1 MCGGEPSGSTT
12 ATAGTG
18 NRPKVLLVL
27 REGSSDLQFMLSRE
41 VGVMLRM
48 LEAAGFAV
56 DAASVS
62 GRTLGKGRAMIK
74 PDLKLAE
81 VRLVDF
87 TGVLLPSLAVGLM
100 APIPLELIEIVRKAA
115 ARRIPIAAQHGSVVV
130 LQRAGVLKKKRYA
143 FEHGVF
149 AEGTYAGTG
158 VVRDGN
164 IITSGT
170 CPYRARNTG
179 RPDETTALTCLLI
192 QALGGGSR
200 SSIAR

>member
-1 MCGGEPSGSTT
+1 MCGGEPNCSTK
-12 ATAGTG
+12 ATAGTD
-18 NRPKVLLVL
+18 RRTKVLLLL

-41 VGVMLRM
+41 VGVMLRI
-48 LEAAGFAV
+48 LEAAGFDAV
-56 DAASVS
+56 AASA
-62 GRTLGKGRAMIK
+62 TGRAMGRGSLTIR

-81 VRLVDF
+81 IRIADF
-87 TGVLLPSLAVGLM
+87 AGLLLPSLAVGLA
-100 APIPLELIEIVRKAA
+100 APIPDNLIEIVRRAA

-143 FEHGVF
+143 FEHEVF

-170 CPYRARNTG
+170 CPYRARYTG
-179 RPDETTALTCLLI
+179 RLDGTTALTRLFI
-192 QALGGGSR
+192 QALGGNGLP
-200 SSIAR
+200 AAQ